1 VYIELIDLLRCPR
14 QHEESWLVAAFHKM
28 QDRFVIE
35 GRLGCPVCSASY
47 SISGGVVDLRDEQ
60 ESLPFMPEIP
70 ATENGGDNA
79 MRVAAMLGLLKP
91 GSVAVLVGMD
101 ADLAGDISEISHAK
115 IISLNSQNR
124 QSMERENV
132 AAVISGAHFPL
143 ASASVDGVMLERG
156 SPESAVAESLR
167 VLRTGGRLVADAG
180 LALSGSVREL
190 ARDDH
195 YVVAESTGP
204 LLSLRR

>member
-47 SISGGVVDLRDEQ
+47 SISGGVADLREEQ